1 VGLMHKVPALIG
13 PGARLT
19 WIAGLMI
26 APLMIAAMGPAQVA
40 EDPFVSM
47 AVQRPA
53 QLEPAP
59 DLALPSLEGETVR
72 LKDFRGKAVLL
83 GFFTTA

>member
-26 APLMIAAMGPAQVA
+26 AAMAPAQAA
-40 EDPFVSM
+40 EDAFVSM

-53 QLEPAP
+53 QPGPAP

-83 GFFTTA
+83 GFFTAA